1 MNDSTR
7 SATPAPLG
15 LRLIAAV
22 YDLLP
27 LLALWF
33 VAACLALAVTG
44 GTLDVHR
51 IGDKVIVQAF
61 VLALS
66 ALYFVV
72 SWARGGQT
80 VGMRAWRLRVV
91 KADGTP
97 LDAAHASLRFG
108 VALLSLG
115 ALGLGFVWCLIDRER
130 RGWHDI
136 AAKTLL
142 VRMQAK

>member
-1 MNDSTR
+1 MNDSTAT
-7 SATPAPLG
+7 ATPAPLG

-33 VAACLALAVTG
+33 VAAGLALAVTK

-51 IGDKVIVQAF
+51 VGDKVLVQSF
-61 VLALS
+61 VLVLS
-66 ALYFVV
+66 ALYFIV
-72 SWARGGQT
+72 SWTRGGQT

-91 KADGTP
+91 NADGTP
-97 LDAAHASLRFG
+97 IDARQASLRFA
-108 VALLSLG
+108 VALISLG

-142 VRMQAK
+142 VRIQAK